1 MDGERERK
9 EARPVSRGFLE
20 REGRKMKMTG
30 EEIGGSLEAER
41 DGARFLAGMK
51 YDERVAPVRDLC

>member
-1 MDGERERK
+1 MERER
-9 EARPVSRGFLE
+9 
-20 REGRKMKMTG
+20 

-51 YDERVAPVRDLC
+51 YDERVAPLRDLC